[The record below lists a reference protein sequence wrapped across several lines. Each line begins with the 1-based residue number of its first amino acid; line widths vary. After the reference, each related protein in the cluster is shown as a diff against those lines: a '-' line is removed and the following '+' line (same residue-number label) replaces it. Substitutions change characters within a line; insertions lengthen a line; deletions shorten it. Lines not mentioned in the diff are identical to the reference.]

1 MEIKKSV
8 GGYMYDCFFLSFIVI
23 FGGMVTNEMFS
34 GGIIGVSTL
43 DIFGIIMLISGIIF
57 CVLFLSPLIL
67 ALVYYFNI
75 PTKFYID
82 EETITIY
89 KWFRKDIVKYTDM
102 SIYENQPGR
111 SGLRFTIGVGTPR
124 EMICLRIKGRNLT
137 LEAYRYDK
145 SNVLK
150 KELLQKIENRH
161 EFTSF
166 F

>member
-1 MEIKKSV
+1 MEIKKSLA
-8 GGYMYDCFFLSFIVI
+8 GYMYDCFFFAFIII

-34 GGIIGVSTL
+34 GGGTGGSTL
-43 DIFGIIMLISGIIF
+43 DIFSITMTIFGIIF
-57 CVLFLSPLIL
+57 CVLFLSPLII

-75 PTKFYID
+75 PTKFLID

-89 KWFRKDIVKYTDM
+89 KWFRKDIVNYRDM
-102 SIYENQPGR
+102 SISENQPGR
-111 SGLRFTIGVGTPR
+111 SGLRFTIGVGSTR
-124 EMICLRIKGRNLT
+124 EMICLRIEGRNMT
-137 LEAYRYDK
+137 LEAYRYEK